1 MIREYFQ
8 TKPQEVNINNGKN
21 ELVIYP
27 KIFKLETGRYLLM
40 SLQEMAIKE
49 NKAGYILSVVGNL
62 SKARIQCP
70 GKKQSTLIK
79 NTLEIVSLN
88 GTIDPNH
95 CHLHISFSDG
105 NCNIWA
111 GHLKEGTIILKA
123 ADMLIG
129 FLDENLIK
137 KEKNIHNKQV
147 QIYIIPDCPWS
158 ARAIRMLRTL
168 QVEHEIIVI
177 KNDNDFKSL
186 NKMTRYNSFPQIFIN
201 GEFIGGYSE
210 LAELHSSG
218 KLNK

>member
-1 MIREYFQ
+1 
-8 TKPQEVNINNGKN
+8 
-21 ELVIYP
+21 
-27 KIFKLETGRYLLM
+27 
-40 SLQEMAIKE
+40 MARKE

-62 SKARIQCP
+62 SEARIQCP

-79 NTLEIVSLN
+79 NHLEIISLN
-88 GTIDPNH
+88 GTIDTNT

-105 NCNIWA
+105 NCNVWA
-111 GHLKEGTIILKA
+111 GHLKEGTIIFKA

-129 FLDENLIK
+129 FLDDNLIK
-137 KEKNIHNKQV
+137 KEKLTHNKQV
-147 QIYIIPDCPWS
+147 EIFTIPDCPWS

-168 QVEHEIIVI
+168 QVEHEIKVI

-186 NKMTRYNSFPQIFIN
+186 NKITNYNSFPQIFIN

-218 KLNK
+218 RLKD

>member
-1 MIREYFQ
+1 M
-8 TKPQEVNINNGKN
+8 
-21 ELVIYP
+21 IYP
-27 KIFKLETGRYLLM
+27 KVFKLETGRDLLI

-62 SKARIQCP
+62 STARIQCP

-79 NTLEIVSLN
+79 NTLEIISLN
-88 GTIDPNH
+88 GTIDPNS

-105 NCNIWA
+105 NCNVWA
-111 GHLKEGTIILKA
+111 GHLKEGTIILSA

-129 FLDENLIK
+129 FLEENLIK
-137 KEKNIHNKQV
+137 KEKINHHKKV
-147 QIYIIPDCPWS
+147 EIYIIPDCPWS

-168 QVEHEIIVI
+168 QVEHEIKVI

-186 NKMTRYNSFPQIFIN
+186 NKITNYTSFPQIFIN

-218 KLNK
+218 KLNN

>member
-1 MIREYFQ
+1 MLSIYFH
-8 TKPQEVNINNGKN
+8 KINQEVNMKN
-21 ELVIYP
+21 EYNGQLIYP
-27 KIFKLETGRYLLM
+27 KILKLEKGSDLLI
-40 SLQEMAIKE
+40 SLQALAKKE
-49 NKAGYILSVVGNL
+49 NRAGYILSIVGNL
-62 SKARIQCP
+62 SKAKIQCP
-70 GKKQSTLIK
+70 GKQHSTLIK
-79 NTLEIVSLN
+79 NTLEIISLN

-186 NKMTRYNSFPQIFIN
+186 NKMTKYSSFPQIFIN

-210 LAELHSSG
+210 LADLHSSG
-218 KLNK
+218 KLKD

>member
-1 MIREYFQ
+1 MLSIYFH
-8 TKPQEVNINNGKN
+8 KINQEVNMKN
-21 ELVIYP
+21 EYNGHVIYP
-27 KIFKLETGRYLLM
+27 KILKLEKGSDLLI
-40 SLQEMAIKE
+40 SLQAIAKKE
-49 NKAGYILSVVGNL
+49 NKAGYILSIVGNL
-62 SKARIQCP
+62 SKAKIQCP
-70 GKKQSTLIK
+70 GKQHSTLIK
-79 NTLEIVSLN
+79 NTLEIISLN

-105 NCNIWA
+105 NCNMWA
-111 GHLKEGTIILKA
+111 GHLEEGTIILKT

-186 NKMTRYNSFPQIFIN
+186 NKMTKYNSFPQIFIN

-218 KLNK
+218 KLIK

>member
-1 MIREYFQ
+1 MIKEYSL
-8 TKPQEVNINNGKN
+8 TNHQEVKMKSEKKGQ
-21 ELVIYP
+21 VIYP
-27 KIFKLETGRYLLM
+27 KIFKLETGRDLLI
-40 SLQEMAIKE
+40 SLQEMAKKE

-79 NTLEIVSLN
+79 NTLEIISLN
-88 GTIDPNH
+88 GTIDPKS

-105 NCNIWA
+105 NCNVWA
-111 GHLKEGTIILKA
+111 GHLKEGTIILKT

-129 FLDENLIK
+129 FLDENFIK
-137 KEKNIHNKQV
+137 TEKITSHKQV
-147 QIYIIPDCPWS
+147 EIYIIPNCPWS

-168 QVEHEIIVI
+168 QVEHEIKVI

-186 NKMTRYNSFPQIFIN
+186 NKITKYSSFPQIFIN

-210 LAELHSSG
+210 LSELHSLG
-218 KLNK
+218 KLND